1 MKFNESHNNFLNFS
15 VGFVLVF
22 ISASLF
28 MIASI
33 NKAFAAEIRSIAEDP
48 KLNRLECVVNS
59 YGIKRIVL
67 FDDLSSSEPLM
78 DVIFHYA
85 EGSTS
90 FTSVKTEN
98 FLNLENEDLVL
109 SQEGSVIISLTQK
122 IKQPADAEKG
132 LKQLNQYF
140 LNRRGGDYDQT
151 EEIFCLE

>member
-1 MKFNESHNNFLNFS
+1 MKFNKIQNNFFNFS

-78 DVIFHYA
+78 AVIFHYA

-98 FLNLENEDLVL
+98 FLNLKNEDLVL
-109 SQEGSVIISLTQK
+109 SQEGSIIISLTQK